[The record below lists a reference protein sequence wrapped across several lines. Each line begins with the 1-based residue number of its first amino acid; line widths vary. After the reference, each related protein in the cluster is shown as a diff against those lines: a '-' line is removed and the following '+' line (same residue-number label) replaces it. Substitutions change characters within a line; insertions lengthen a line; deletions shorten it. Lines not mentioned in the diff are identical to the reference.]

1 MLEIYPTF
9 LWLKTFIFLLPSPLS
24 LTIYLSIYLFS
35 YIAKGKVNLQLNR
48 VS

>member
-24 LTIYLSIYLFS
+24 HYLSIYLFS